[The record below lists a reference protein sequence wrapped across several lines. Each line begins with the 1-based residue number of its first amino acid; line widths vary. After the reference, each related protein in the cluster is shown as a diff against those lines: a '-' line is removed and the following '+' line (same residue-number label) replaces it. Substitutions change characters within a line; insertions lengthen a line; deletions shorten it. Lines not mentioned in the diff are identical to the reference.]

1 LSEKSPA
8 WPEESVDYP
17 LGAVVKLT
25 GLSAHT
31 IRAWERR
38 YGAVRPRRTEGGTRR
53 YSGSDVARLRLLRA
67 ATEAGFR
74 IGDLAG
80 LTDAAIE
87 ERLTPNEERPGVPPP
102 PQLEDALAR
111 LDLAEVERT
120 LGLQLSALG
129 PVGFA
134 RDFAGPLLRD
144 IGDRWERGEISIAAE
159 HLVSSAARGILA
171 AALRAGSF
179 VAGATPQIL
188 FTTPEG
194 EPHEFGVLIAAVTAA
209 AAGAGATYLGPGL
222 PADEVARAVEAS
234 GASVV
239 ALSVVTL
246 PLGTTRRYLTDL
258 RQRLD
263 ASRPIWVGGP
273 APIDGVPGVD
283 HIDLDEFA
291 RRISRL
297 QRLPAAADV

>member
-1 LSEKSPA
+1 MSEKSPTRLEA
-8 WPEESVDYP
+8 AVDYP
-17 LGAVVKLT
+17 LGAVVRMT

-53 YSGSDVARLRLLRA
+53 YTGADVARLRLLRA
-67 ATEAGFR
+67 ATEAGYR

-87 ERLTPNEERPGVPPP
+87 ERLAPLEERPGVPLPR
-102 PQLEDALAR
+102 LEAALAR

-129 PVGFA
+129 PVAFA
-134 RDFAGPLLRD
+134 RDVAGPLLRD

-159 HLVSSAARGILA
+159 HLVSSATRGILA
-171 AALRAGSF
+171 DALRAGSF
-179 VAGATPQIL
+179 AAGATPQIL

-209 AAGAGATYLGPGL
+209 AAGAGVTYLGPGL
-222 PADEVARAVEAS
+222 PAEEVARAAEAS
-234 GASVV
+234 GASAV

-246 PLGTTRRYLTDL
+246 PLPTTRRYLSDL

-263 ASRPIWVGGP
+263 PATMVWVGGA
-273 APIDGVPGVD
+273 APIEGVPGVE
-283 HIDLDEFA
+283 HIDLDELG
-291 RRISRL
+291 RRIARL
-297 QRLPAAADV
+297 QRLPAPAQG

>member
-1 LSEKSPA
+1 LISQSGSIAAKLTPILGLSNFCLDFRGQVVRKIAGLAGRVRRLSARSGREADRTFRAHDPR
-8 WPEESVDYP
+8 
-17 LGAVVKLT
+17 LGAAL
-25 GLSAHT
+25 
-31 IRAWERR
+31 R
-38 YGAVRPRRTEGGTRR
+38 
-53 YSGSDVARLRLLRA
+53 SGH
-67 ATEAGFR
+67 
-74 IGDLAG
+74 LAG

-129 PVGFA
+129 PVAFA

-188 FTTPEG
+188 LTTPEG

-222 PADEVARAVEAS
+222 PADEVARAAEAS

-263 ASRPIWVGGP
+263 ASTPIWVGGP

-297 QRLPAAADV
+297 QRLPGAPRV